1 MVINMRCSYC
11 SKEAL
16 FKCGCPK
23 SFMCGNHLDE
33 HLKTFG
39 EHEEHECETSKRLGQ
54 PRLQNLRLAIT
65 KRIQNIN
72 ESENLILSK
81 TRSLIKSIED
91 VQKGAIKR
99 LNASREEC
107 FEILQNSNFFDYEL
121 PKIEKIEA
129 GGLDIKLIEIDDIL
143 AKTENVFGAEFTNYM
158 ENRIVKE
165 K

>member
-1 MVINMRCSYC
+1 MRCSYC
-11 SKEAL
+11 PKEAR
-16 FKCGCPK
+16 FMCGCPK
-23 SFMCGNHLDE
+23 SYMCGNHFDE
-33 HLKTFG
+33 HLNTFG
-39 EHEEHECETSKRLGQ
+39 EHEYETSKSLGQ

-81 TRSLIKSIED
+81 TRSLIKSIKE
-91 VQKGAIKR
+91 VHQKARKR

-129 GGLDIKLIEIDDIL
+129 GGFDIKLMKIDDIL
-143 AKTENVFGAEFTNYM
+143 AKTENVFGVEFTNYM
-158 ENRIVKE
+158 ENRIVRE